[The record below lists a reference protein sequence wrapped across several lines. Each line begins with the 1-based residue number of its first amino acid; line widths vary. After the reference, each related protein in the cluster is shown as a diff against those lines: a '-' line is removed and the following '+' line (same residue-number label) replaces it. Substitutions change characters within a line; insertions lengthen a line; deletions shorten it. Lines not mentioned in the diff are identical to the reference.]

1 MTKSSQSYA
10 SRSNDHVPL
19 SSLVENIDNDH
30 NMPPARR
37 GRSPNT
43 SKPLHAEDTD
53 QESEPETPR
62 PQKTHLRKRLSE
74 VQIADNDG
82 TDGRVKSK
90 PVNINDDAAEKR
102 RRRKSTR
109 VGVVENALAG
119 PSSEGESSKVG
130 TQKQL
135 SSLATP
141 EVPVPLDIM
150 SSNFEEWMK
159 MATDNV
165 RSEAH
170 TSPVFVS
177 LIILVRKSMLRTR
190 GISR

>member
-1 MTKSSQSYA
+1 
-10 SRSNDHVPL
+10 
-19 SSLVENIDNDH
+19 
-30 NMPPARR
+30 MPPARR
-37 GRSPNT
+37 RRSPNA
-43 SKPLHAEDTD
+43 SKSLYAEDTD

-109 VGVVENALAG
+109 VGVAENALAG
-119 PSSEGESSKVG
+119 PSSEGESSKTG